1 VLRSKTGP
9 CDDPLTPAPSSR
21 SHSLSTHHPFWNLLS
36 SKILKGFAPNLLLA
50 SEDGCVLKEP
60 DSIIEV
66 AAPVVKPEVIAL
78 DQASCKRRRQDR
90 IEVLQRKRLK
100 LDTSSEASSISS
112 VQFLT
117 KEEIRRKKN
126 RESAERSRLRKLAR
140 IDDLTLTACEMFVQL
155 RDLTEMNC
163 ELRSAPRS
171 TYQFVSRVLP
181 PFLMSSTPASSISS
195 SPTSSSSSSLA
206 GIVEC
211 DYNSDDSSVSSITVH
226 SRPRAHATAVSYGF
240 DTLDDDCASNH
251 GQDWGDFLAT
261 LDLDQFEF
269 V

>member
-1 VLRSKTGP
+1 
-9 CDDPLTPAPSSR
+9 
-21 SHSLSTHHPFWNLLS
+21 
-36 SKILKGFAPNLLLA
+36 
-50 SEDGCVLKEP
+50 
-60 DSIIEV
+60 
-66 AAPVVKPEVIAL
+66 
-78 DQASCKRRRQDR
+78 
-90 IEVLQRKRLK
+90 
-100 LDTSSEASSISS
+100 
-112 VQFLT
+112 
-117 KEEIRRKKN
+117 
-126 RESAERSRLRKLAR
+126 
-140 IDDLTLTACEMFVQL
+140 MFVQL

-240 DTLDDDCASNH
+240 DDIDDDCVSNH

-261 LDLDQFEF
+261 IDLNHFEF